1 MCAVGG
7 NKRSC
12 CTSGQGTEGAV
23 EMAPICDV
31 RRMCFES
38 TPISILNRSI

>member
-7 NKRSC
+7 NKRGC

-31 RRMCFES
+31 RTVWPVHVF
-38 TPISILNRSI
+38 